1 MIEND
6 FQKFSKMFD
15 IAPHMEGIYTDFIPR
30 MEGSHADFAQQM
42 KRRHSF
48 RDQK

>member
-6 FQKFSKMFD
+6 FQNFSKMFD
-15 IAPHMEGIYTDFIPR
+15 FAPHMEGSYTDFIPR
-30 MEGSHADFAQQM
+30 MEGSHADSAQQM

-48 RDQK
+48 RNQK